1 MTLDQQVEL
10 KRARTRWDSTT
21 IPNLVGNVT
30 PYLAIDVM
38 PGRMPRSLHAG
49 VATIKGLSNRGF
61 GFSVVLRRQG
71 SRVGELPF
79 YFGGSDLFSGLDYD
93 TAPPC
98 TVLVNAAAD
107 GAPGDIQGISGAGVT
122 AGPNAL
128 VWNLDNATGINGQA
142 ITHPIQFIA
151 DCDKVELV
159 MRDAGYWDAGGFL
172 ADSQYDGAG
181 TTANTYFLLAMISNR
196 F

>member
-30 PYLAIDVM
+30 PHLAIDVM
-38 PGRMPRSLHAG
+38 PGRMPRSLHVG
-49 VATIKGLSNRGF
+49 VATIKGLWNRGF

-98 TVLVNAAAD
+98 TVLLNFAAD
-107 GAPGDIQGISGAGVT
+107 GAPSNVQQVTGAGVT
-122 AGPNAL
+122 AGANAL
-128 VWNLDNATGINGQA
+128 VWNLDLSNGINGQA
-142 ITHPIQFIA
+142 ITQPIQFIA

-172 ADSQYDGAG
+172 ADSLYDGAS
-181 TTANTYFLLAMISNR
+181 TTASTYFFLAMISNQ